1 MNTSGCGQIAPPLNI
16 VVMATRMPSR
26 KQLQTFAIPWN
37 LFLISA
43 GSFIFAV
50 GVKAVALP
58 HEFIS
63 GGMSGLCLLVY
74 YATQKL
80 SPGVWYFI
88 INVPIFII
96 GWLFISR
103 RFFLYSI
110 FGMLTL
116 SFAIDLVQF
125 TIPVQDQMLAA
136 IAGGAILGTGAGI
149 TLHSLGS
156 SGGNDVIAVLL
167 NQKFNIRMGT
177 FFFGFNLVLFSF
189 SLGVI
194 DVDRVLYSLV
204 MSFVTA
210 QMLDYVLTFFNQRK
224 IVFIISEASQQIAE
238 AINERLKRGGTFL
251 YGRGTYTR
259 KQRKIVMTVLNN
271 FELKRLEGIVFDID
285 PDAFVIIERT
295 FNVLGRGFSR
305 RKVY

>member
-1 MNTSGCGQIAPPLNI
+1 MLK
-16 VVMATRMPSR
+16 RLR
-26 KQLQTFAIPWN
+26 LQTLTIPWN

-43 GSFIFAV
+43 GSLVFAI

-58 HEFIS
+58 HQFIS
-63 GGMSGLCLLVY
+63 GGMSGLSLLVY
-74 YATQKL
+74 YGTQWL
-80 SPGVWYFI
+80 SPGIWYFI
-88 INVPIFII
+88 INVPIFLI
-96 GWLFISR
+96 GWVFISR

-110 FGMLTL
+110 YGMLTL
-116 SFAIDLVQF
+116 SWAIDHIDF
-125 TIPVQDQMLAA
+125 TIPVHDPMLAA
-136 IAGGAILGTGAGI
+136 IAGGTIIGAGAGI

-177 FFFGFNLVLFSF
+177 FFFGFNLMLFGF
-189 SLGVI
+189 SLGVLN
-194 DVDRVLYSLV
+194 VDRVLYSLV

-224 IVFIISEASQQIAE
+224 IVFIISEAAEQIAA

-259 KQRKIVMTVLNN
+259 KHRKVVMTVLNN
-271 FELKRLEGIVFDID
+271 FELKRLEEMIFDLD

-295 FNVLGRGFSR
+295 YNVMGRGFSH

>member
-1 MNTSGCGQIAPPLNI
+1 MLKKL
-16 VVMATRMPSR
+16 R
-26 KQLQTFAIPWN
+26 LQTLTIPWN

-43 GSFIFAV
+43 GSFIFAI
-50 GVKAVALP
+50 GVKAVAMP
-58 HEFIS
+58 QEFIS
-63 GGMSGLCLLVY
+63 GGMSGLCLLIFY
-74 YATQKL
+74 WTQWL
-80 SPGVWYFI
+80 SPGILYFI

-96 GWLFISR
+96 GWLMISR

-116 SFAIDLVQF
+116 SWAIDQIHF
-125 TIPVQDQMLAA
+125 TLPVHDPMLAA

-177 FFFGFNLVLFSF
+177 FFFGFNLILFGF
-189 SLGVI
+189 SLGI
-194 DVDRVLYSLV
+194 LDVDRVLYSLV

-224 IVFIISEASQQIAE
+224 IVFIISDASQQIAE
-238 AINERLKRGGTFL
+238 AINDRLKRGGTFL

-271 FELKRLEGIVFDID
+271 FELKRLEEIVFDLD

-295 FNVLGRGFSR
+295 FNVLGRGFSH
-305 RKVY
+305 RKIY

>member
-1 MNTSGCGQIAPPLNI
+1 MLKKL
-16 VVMATRMPSR
+16 R
-26 KQLQTFAIPWN
+26 LQTLTIPWN

-43 GSFIFAV
+43 GSFIFAI
-50 GVKAVALP
+50 GVKAVAMP
-58 HEFIS
+58 QEFIS
-63 GGMSGLCLLVY
+63 GGMSGLCLLIFY
-74 YATQKL
+74 WTQWL
-80 SPGVWYFI
+80 SPGILYFI

-96 GWLFISR
+96 GWLMISR

-116 SFAIDLVQF
+116 SWAIDQINFAI
-125 TIPVQDQMLAA
+125 PVHDPMLAA

-177 FFFGFNLVLFSF
+177 FFFGFNLILFGF
-189 SLGVI
+189 SLGI
-194 DVDRVLYSLV
+194 LDVDRVLYSLV

-224 IVFIISEASQQIAE
+224 IVFIISDASQQIAE
-238 AINERLKRGGTFL
+238 AINDRLKRGGTFL

-259 KQRKIVMTVLNN
+259 KHRKIVMTVLNN
-271 FELKRLEGIVFDID
+271 FELKRLEEIVFDLD
-285 PDAFVIIERT
+285 PNAFVIIERT
-295 FNVLGRGFSR
+295 FNVLGKGFSH
-305 RKVY
+305 RKIY

>member
-1 MNTSGCGQIAPPLNI
+1 MLARL
-16 VVMATRMPSR
+16 R
-26 KQLQTFAIPWN
+26 LQTLTIPWN
-37 LFLISA
+37 LFLILT
-43 GSFIFAV
+43 GSVVFAV

-58 HEFIS
+58 QEFIS
-63 GGMSGLCLLVY
+63 GGMSGLCLLIY
-74 YATQKL
+74 YWTQWL
-80 SPGVWYFI
+80 SPGIWYFI
-88 INVPIFII
+88 MNVPIFII
-96 GWLFISR
+96 GWLMISR
-103 RFFLYSI
+103 RFFFYSI

-116 SFAIDLVQF
+116 SWAIDQIHF
-125 TIPVQDQMLAA
+125 TVPVHDPMLAA

-167 NQKFNIRMGT
+167 NQKFNVRMGT
-177 FFFGFNLVLFSF
+177 FFFLFNLILFGF
-189 SLGVI
+189 SLGVL

-204 MSFVTA
+204 MSFVTS
-210 QMLDYVLTFFNQRK
+210 QVLDHVLTLFNQRK
-224 IVFIISEASQQIAE
+224 IVFIISEASETIAQ

-259 KQRKIVMTVLNN
+259 KRRKIVMTVLNN
-271 FELKRLEGIVFDID
+271 FELKRLEEIVFEKD

-305 RKVY
+305 RKIY

>member
-1 MNTSGCGQIAPPLNI
+1 MLK
-16 VVMATRMPSR
+16 RLR
-26 KQLQTFAIPWN
+26 LQTLTIPWN

-43 GSFIFAV
+43 GSLVFAI

-63 GGMSGLCLLVY
+63 GGMSGLSLLVY
-74 YATQKL
+74 YGTQWL
-80 SPGVWYFI
+80 SPGIWYFI
-88 INVPIFII
+88 INLPIFLI
-96 GWLFISR
+96 GWVFISR

-110 FGMLTL
+110 YGMLTL
-116 SFAIDLVQF
+116 SWAIDHIDF
-125 TIPVQDQMLAA
+125 TIPVHDPMLAA
-136 IAGGAILGTGAGI
+136 IAGGTIIGAGAGI

-177 FFFGFNLVLFSF
+177 FFFGFNLMLFGF
-189 SLGVI
+189 SLGVLN
-194 DVDRVLYSLV
+194 VDRVLYSLV

-224 IVFIISEASQQIAE
+224 IVFIISEAAEQIAA

-259 KQRKIVMTVLNN
+259 KQRKVVMTVLNN
-271 FELKRLEGIVFDID
+271 FELKRLEEMIFDLD

-295 FNVLGRGFSR
+295 YNVMGRGFSH

>member
-1 MNTSGCGQIAPPLNI
+1 MLKKL
-16 VVMATRMPSR
+16 R
-26 KQLQTFAIPWN
+26 LQTLTIPWN

-43 GSFIFAV
+43 GSFIFAI
-50 GVKAVALP
+50 GVKAVAMP
-58 HEFIS
+58 QQFIS
-63 GGMSGLCLLVY
+63 GGMSGLCLLIFY
-74 YATQKL
+74 WTQWL
-80 SPGVWYFI
+80 SPGIWYFI

-96 GWLFISR
+96 GWLMISR

-116 SFAIDLVQF
+116 SWAIDQINF
-125 TIPVQDQMLAA
+125 TIPVHDPMLAA

-177 FFFGFNLVLFSF
+177 FFFGFNLILFGF
-189 SLGVI
+189 SLGI
-194 DVDRVLYSLV
+194 LDVDRVLYSLV

-224 IVFIISEASQQIAE
+224 IVFIISDASQQIAE
-238 AINERLKRGGTFL
+238 AINDRLKRGGTFL

-295 FNVLGRGFSR
+295 FNVLGHGFSR

>member
-1 MNTSGCGQIAPPLNI
+1 MLKKL
-16 VVMATRMPSR
+16 R
-26 KQLQTFAIPWN
+26 LQTLTIPWN

-43 GSFIFAV
+43 GSFIFAI
-50 GVKAVALP
+50 GVKAVAMP
-58 HEFIS
+58 QEFIS
-63 GGMSGLCLLVY
+63 GGMSGLCLLIFY
-74 YATQKL
+74 WTQWL
-80 SPGVWYFI
+80 SPGILYFI

-96 GWLFISR
+96 GWLMISR

-116 SFAIDLVQF
+116 SWAIDQIHF
-125 TIPVQDQMLAA
+125 TLPVQDRMLAA
-136 IAGGAILGTGAGI
+136 MAGGAILGTGAGI

-177 FFFGFNLVLFSF
+177 FFFGFNLILFGF
-189 SLGVI
+189 SLGI
-194 DVDRVLYSLV
+194 LDVDRVLYSLV

-224 IVFIISEASQQIAE
+224 IVFIISDASQQIAE
-238 AINERLKRGGTFL
+238 AINDRLKRGGTFL

-271 FELKRLEGIVFDID
+271 FELKRLEEIVFDLD

-295 FNVLGRGFSR
+295 FNVLGRGFSH
-305 RKVY
+305 RKIY

>member
-1 MNTSGCGQIAPPLNI
+1 MLK
-16 VVMATRMPSR
+16 RLR
-26 KQLQTFAIPWN
+26 LQTLTIPWN
-37 LFLISA
+37 LFLILA
-43 GSFIFAV
+43 GSIIFSV

-63 GGMSGLCLLVY
+63 GGMSGLCLLIY
-74 YATQKL
+74 YATHWL

-88 INVPIFII
+88 INVPIFAI
-96 GWLFISR
+96 GWLMISR

-116 SFAIDLVQF
+116 SWAIDQIHFV
-125 TIPVQDQMLAA
+125 IPVHDPMLAA

-156 SGGNDVIAVLL
+156 AGGNDVIAVLL
-167 NQKFNIRMGT
+167 NQKFNIRMGS
-177 FFFGFNLVLFSF
+177 FFFVFNLILFGF
-189 SLGVI
+189 SLGI
-194 DVDRVLYSLV
+194 LDVDRVLYSLV
-204 MSFVTA
+204 MSFVTS

-224 IVFIISEASQQIAE
+224 IVFVISEASEKIAE

-259 KQRKIVMTVLNN
+259 KRRKIVMTVLNN
-271 FELKRLEGIVFDID
+271 FELKRLEEIVFEHD
-285 PDAFVIIERT
+285 PEAFVIIERT
-295 FNVLGRGFSR
+295 FNVLGRGFSH

>member
-1 MNTSGCGQIAPPLNI
+1 L
-16 VVMATRMPSR
+16 TRLR
-26 KQLQTFAIPWN
+26 LQTFTIPWN

-43 GSFIFAV
+43 GSAIFAV
-50 GVKAVALP
+50 GLKAVALP
-58 HEFIS
+58 QEFIS
-63 GGMSGLCLLVY
+63 GGMSGLCLLIFY
-74 YATQKL
+74 GTQWL
-80 SPGVWYFI
+80 SPGIWYFL

-103 RFFLYSI
+103 RFFFYSI

-116 SFAIDLVQF
+116 SYAIDQVGF
-125 TIPVQDQMLAA
+125 VIPVHDPMLAA
-136 IAGGAILGTGAGI
+136 IAGGVLIGAGAGI

-156 SGGNDVIAVLL
+156 SGGNDIIAVLL
-167 NQKFNIRMGT
+167 NQKYNLRMGT
-177 FFFGFNLVLFSF
+177 FFFAFNLVLFAF

-210 QMLDYVLTFFNQRK
+210 QMLDYVLTIFNQRK
-224 IVFIISEASQQIAE
+224 IVFVISDAAEKIA
-238 AINERLKRGGTFL
+238 AAVNERLNRGGTFL

-259 KQRKIVMTVLNN
+259 ERRKIVMTVLNN
-271 FELKRLEGIVFDID
+271 YELKRLEEIVFEID
-285 PDAFVIIERT
+285 PEAFVIIERT
-295 FNVLGRGFSR
+295 FNVLGKGFSR

>member
-1 MNTSGCGQIAPPLNI
+1 MLK
-16 VVMATRMPSR
+16 RLR
-26 KQLQTFAIPWN
+26 LQTLTIPWN
-37 LFLISA
+37 LFLISM
-43 GSFIFAV
+43 GSLVFAI

-63 GGMSGLCLLVY
+63 GGMSGLSLLVY
-74 YATQKL
+74 YGTKWL
-80 SPGVWYFI
+80 SPGIWYFI
-88 INVPIFII
+88 INVPIFLV
-96 GWLFISR
+96 GWVFISR
-103 RFFLYSI
+103 RFFLYSV

-116 SFAIDLVQF
+116 SWAIDQIHF
-125 TIPVQDQMLAA
+125 TIPVHDPMLAA
-136 IAGGAILGTGAGI
+136 IAGGTIIGAGAGI

-177 FFFGFNLVLFSF
+177 FFFSFNLLLFSF
-189 SLGVI
+189 SLGVL

-224 IVFIISEASQQIAE
+224 IAFIISDASEQIA
-238 AINERLKRGGTFL
+238 AGINERLKRGGTFL

-259 KQRKIVMTVLNN
+259 KNRKIVMTVLNN
-271 FELKRLEGIVFDID
+271 FELKRLEEMVFDID
-285 PDAFVIIERT
+285 PEAFVIIERT
-295 FNVLGRGFSR
+295 YNVLGRGFSH

>member
-1 MNTSGCGQIAPPLNI
+1 MQKRL
-16 VVMATRMPSR
+16 R
-26 KQLQTFAIPWN
+26 LQTLTIPWN
-37 LFLISA
+37 LFLIA
-43 GSFIFAV
+43 VGSLVFAI

-63 GGMSGLCLLVY
+63 GGMSGLSLLVY
-74 YATQKL
+74 YATQWL
-80 SPGVWYFI
+80 SPGIWYFI
-88 INVPIFII
+88 INVPIFLI
-96 GWLFISR
+96 GWVFISR
-103 RFFLYSI
+103 RFFLYSV

-116 SFAIDLVQF
+116 SWAIDQVHF
-125 TIPVQDQMLAA
+125 VFPVHDPMLAA
-136 IAGGAILGTGAGI
+136 IAGGTIIGAGAGI

-177 FFFGFNLVLFSF
+177 FFFGFNLLLFSC
-189 SLGVI
+189 SLGVLN
-194 DVDRVLYSLV
+194 VDRVLYSLV

-224 IVFIISEASQQIAE
+224 IAFIISDAAEQIA
-238 AINERLKRGGTFL
+238 AAVNERLKRGGTFL

-259 KQRKIVMTVLNN
+259 KHRKIVMTVLNN
-271 FELKRLEGIVFDID
+271 FELKRLEELVFEID
-285 PDAFVIIERT
+285 PEAFVIIERT
-295 FNVLGRGFSR
+295 YNVLGRGFSH

>member
-1 MNTSGCGQIAPPLNI
+1 MT
-16 VVMATRMPSR
+16 TRIH
-26 KQLQTFAIPWN
+26 LQTFSIPWN
-37 LFLISA
+37 LFLISV
-43 GSFIFAV
+43 GSFIFAI
-50 GVKAVALP
+50 GVKALAMP
-58 HEFIS
+58 HEFVS
-63 GGMSGLCLLVY
+63 GGMSGLCLLIY
-74 YATQKL
+74 YSTHLL
-80 SPGVWYFI
+80 SPGIWYFI

-96 GWLFISR
+96 GWVFVSR

-116 SFAIDLVQF
+116 SLAIELVQF
-125 TIPVQDQMLAA
+125 TIPVHDHMLAA
-136 IAGGAILGTGAGI
+136 IAGGVIIGTGAGI

-156 SGGNDVIAVLL
+156 SGGNDVIAILL

-177 FFFGFNLVLFSF
+177 FFFAFNLVLFSF

-224 IVFIISEASQQIAE
+224 IVFIISDASQRIAE
-238 AINERLKRGGTFL
+238 AINDRLRRGGTFL

-271 FELKRLEGIVFDID
+271 FELKRLEEIVFDLD

-295 FNVLGRGFSR
+295 FNVLGRGFSH
-305 RKVY
+305 RKIY

>member
-1 MNTSGCGQIAPPLNI
+1 MLK
-16 VVMATRMPSR
+16 RLR
-26 KQLQTFAIPWN
+26 LQTLTIPWN

-43 GSFIFAV
+43 GSLVFAI

-63 GGMSGLCLLVY
+63 GGMSGLSLLVY
-74 YATQKL
+74 YGTKWL
-80 SPGVWYFI
+80 SPGIWYFI
-88 INVPIFII
+88 INVPIFLI
-96 GWLFISR
+96 GWVFISR

-110 FGMLTL
+110 YGMLTL
-116 SFAIDLVQF
+116 SWAIDQIDF
-125 TIPVQDQMLAA
+125 TIPVHDPMLAA
-136 IAGGAILGTGAGI
+136 IAGGTIIGAGAGI

-167 NQKFNIRMGT
+167 NQKFNVRMGT
-177 FFFGFNLVLFSF
+177 FFFGFNLLLFGF
-189 SLGVI
+189 SLGI
-194 DVDRVLYSLV
+194 LNVDRVLYSLV

-224 IVFIISEASQQIAE
+224 IVFIISEASDQIAA

-259 KQRKIVMTVLNN
+259 QQRKVVMTVLNN
-271 FELKRLEGIVFDID
+271 FELKRLEEIIFDLD
-285 PDAFVIIERT
+285 PDAFVIVERT
-295 FNVLGRGFSR
+295 YNVMGRGFSH

>member
-1 MNTSGCGQIAPPLNI
+1 MTADNGDMISTMTNRI
-16 VVMATRMPSR
+16 R
-26 KQLQTFAIPWN
+26 LQTFAIPWN
-37 LFLISA
+37 LFLILT
-43 GSFIFAV
+43 GSFVFAV

-63 GGMSGLCLLVY
+63 GGISGLCLLIY
-74 YATQKL
+74 YWTSAL

-88 INVPIFII
+88 LNIPIFIV
-96 GWLFISR
+96 GWVFVSR

-116 SFAIDLVQF
+116 SLAIELVQF
-125 TIPVQDQMLAA
+125 TIPVHDHMLAA
-136 IAGGAILGTGAGI
+136 IAGGAIIGSGAGI
-149 TLHSLGS
+149 ILHSLGS
-156 SGGNDVIAVLL
+156 SGGNDIIAIFL

-177 FFFGFNLVLFSF
+177 FFFLFNLVLFSF

-194 DVDRVLYSLV
+194 EVDRVLYSLV

-210 QMLDYVLTFFNQRK
+210 QMLDYVLTIFNQRK
-224 IVFIISEASQQIAE
+224 IVFIISEASEQISA

-259 KQRKIVMTVLNN
+259 RRRKIVMTVLNN
-271 FELKRLEGIVFDID
+271 FELKRLEEIVFDLD

>member
-1 MNTSGCGQIAPPLNI
+1 MLKKL
-16 VVMATRMPSR
+16 R
-26 KQLQTFAIPWN
+26 LQTLTIPWN

-43 GSFIFAV
+43 GSFIFAI
-50 GVKAVALP
+50 GVKAVAMP
-58 HEFIS
+58 QEFIS
-63 GGMSGLCLLVY
+63 GGMSGLCLLIFY
-74 YATQKL
+74 WTQWL
-80 SPGVWYFI
+80 SPGILYFI

-96 GWLFISR
+96 GWLMISR

-116 SFAIDLVQF
+116 SWAIDQINF
-125 TIPVQDQMLAA
+125 TIPVHDPMLAA

-177 FFFGFNLVLFSF
+177 FFFGFNLILFGF
-189 SLGVI
+189 SLGI
-194 DVDRVLYSLV
+194 LDVDRVLYSLV

-224 IVFIISEASQQIAE
+224 IVFIISNASQQIAE
-238 AINERLKRGGTFL
+238 AINDRLKRGGDVFVRTRHL
-251 YGRGTYTR
+251 YPQT
-259 KQRKIVMTVLNN
+259 
-271 FELKRLEGIVFDID
+271 
-285 PDAFVIIERT
+285 A
-295 FNVLGRGFSR
+295 
-305 RKVY
+305 

>member
-1 MNTSGCGQIAPPLNI
+1 MLKKL
-16 VVMATRMPSR
+16 R
-26 KQLQTFAIPWN
+26 LQTLTIPWN

-43 GSFIFAV
+43 GSFIFAI
-50 GVKAVALP
+50 GVKAVAMP
-58 HEFIS
+58 QQFIS
-63 GGMSGLCLLVY
+63 GGMSGLCLLIFY
-74 YATQKL
+74 WTQWL
-80 SPGVWYFI
+80 SPGIWYFI

-96 GWLFISR
+96 GWLMISR

-116 SFAIDLVQF
+116 SWAIDQINF
-125 TIPVQDQMLAA
+125 TIPVHDPMLAA

-177 FFFGFNLVLFSF
+177 FFFGFNLILFGF
-189 SLGVI
+189 SLGI
-194 DVDRVLYSLV
+194 LDVDRVLYSLV

-224 IVFIISEASQQIAE
+224 IVFIISDASQKIAE
-238 AINERLKRGGTFL
+238 AINDRLKRGGTFL
-251 YGRGTYTR
+251 YGRATYTR

-271 FELKRLEGIVFDID
+271 FELKRLEEIVFDLD

-295 FNVLGRGFSR
+295 FNVLVRGFSH
-305 RKVY
+305 RKIY

>member
-1 MNTSGCGQIAPPLNI
+1 MRSQVFTIA
-16 VVMATRMPSR
+16 
-26 KQLQTFAIPWN
+26 WN
-37 LFLISA
+37 LLLIFI
-43 GSFIFAV
+43 GSFVFAV

-63 GGMSGLCLLVY
+63 GGMSGLCLLIY
-74 YATQKL
+74 YATHWL
-80 SPGVWYFI
+80 SPGIWYFI
-88 INVPIFII
+88 INVPIFIV
-96 GWLFISR
+96 GWLFVSR
-103 RFFLYSI
+103 RFFIYSI

-116 SFAIDLVQF
+116 SLAIELVQF
-125 TIPVQDQMLAA
+125 TIPVQDRMLAA
-136 IAGGAILGTGAGI
+136 IAGGAILGAGAGI

-167 NQKFNIRMGT
+167 NQKFNISMGT
-177 FFFGFNLVLFSF
+177 FFFGFNLVLFGF
-189 SLGVI
+189 SLGII

-238 AINERLKRGGTFL
+238 SINARLKRGGTFL

-259 KQRKIVMTVLNN
+259 KQHKIVMTVLNN

>member
-1 MNTSGCGQIAPPLNI
+1 MS
-16 VVMATRMPSR
+16 
-26 KQLQTFAIPWN
+26 WN
-37 LFLISA
+37 LLLIFI
-43 GSFIFAV
+43 GSFVFAV

-63 GGMSGLCLLVY
+63 GGMSGLCLLIY
-74 YATQKL
+74 YATQWL
-80 SPGVWYFI
+80 SPGIWYFI
-88 INVPIFII
+88 INIPIFIV
-96 GWLFISR
+96 GWLFVSR

-116 SFAIDLVQF
+116 SLAIELLQF
-125 TIPVQDQMLAA
+125 TVPVQDRMLAA
-136 IAGGAILGTGAGI
+136 IAGGAIIGTGAGI

-177 FFFGFNLVLFSF
+177 FFFGFNLVLFGF

-194 DVDRVLYSLV
+194 DIDRILYSLV

>member
-1 MNTSGCGQIAPPLNI
+1 MLKKL
-16 VVMATRMPSR
+16 R
-26 KQLQTFAIPWN
+26 LQTLTIPWN

-43 GSFIFAV
+43 GSFIFAI
-50 GVKAVALP
+50 GVKAVAMP
-58 HEFIS
+58 QEFIS
-63 GGMSGLCLLVY
+63 GGMSGLCLLIFY
-74 YATQKL
+74 WTQWL
-80 SPGVWYFI
+80 SPGILYFI

-96 GWLFISR
+96 GWLMISR

-116 SFAIDLVQF
+116 SWAIDQINF
-125 TIPVQDQMLAA
+125 TIPVHDPMLAA

-177 FFFGFNLVLFSF
+177 FFFGFNLILFGF
-189 SLGVI
+189 SLGI
-194 DVDRVLYSLV
+194 LDVDRVLYSLV

-224 IVFIISEASQQIAE
+224 IVFIISDASQQIAE
-238 AINERLKRGGTFL
+238 AINDRLKRGGTFL

-271 FELKRLEGIVFDID
+271 FELKRLEEIVFDLD

-295 FNVLGRGFSR
+295 FNVLGRGFSH
-305 RKVY
+305 RKIY

>member
-1 MNTSGCGQIAPPLNI
+1 MLK
-16 VVMATRMPSR
+16 RLR
-26 KQLQTFAIPWN
+26 LQTLTIPWN

-43 GSFIFAV
+43 GSLVFAI

-63 GGMSGLCLLVY
+63 GGMSGLSLLVY
-74 YATQKL
+74 YGTRWL
-80 SPGVWYFI
+80 SPGIWYFI
-88 INVPIFII
+88 INVPIFLI
-96 GWLFISR
+96 GWVFISR

-110 FGMLTL
+110 YGMLTL
-116 SFAIDLVQF
+116 SWAIDHIDF
-125 TIPVQDQMLAA
+125 TIPVHDPMLAA
-136 IAGGAILGTGAGI
+136 IAGGTIIGAGAGI

-167 NQKFNIRMGT
+167 NQKFNVRMGT
-177 FFFGFNLVLFSF
+177 FFFGFNLLLFGF
-189 SLGVI
+189 SLGI
-194 DVDRVLYSLV
+194 LNVDRVLYSLV

-224 IVFIISEASQQIAE
+224 IVFIISEASEQIAA

-259 KQRKIVMTVLNN
+259 KHRKVVMTVLNN
-271 FELKRLEGIVFDID
+271 FELKRLEEMSSILT
-285 PDAFVIIERT
+285 RT
-295 FNVLGRGFSR
+295 PSIL
-305 RKVY
+305 